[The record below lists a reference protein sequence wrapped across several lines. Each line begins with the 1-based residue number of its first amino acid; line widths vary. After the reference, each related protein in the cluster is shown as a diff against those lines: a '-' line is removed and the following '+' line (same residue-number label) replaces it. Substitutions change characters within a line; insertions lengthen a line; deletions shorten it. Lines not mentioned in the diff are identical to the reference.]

1 MVNSGDRAGAPEE
14 GSGESF
20 QVQDRRR
27 FDPRT
32 GEVRP
37 ETDAIPLPGG
47 GVLQGHEHEPEPG
60 ALRPVGFEDLVQ
72 PFLLMGLSGLGVVPH
87 PDTGRAEVDETTARL
102 GIECLELLRART
114 ENNRTPDESRML
126 DAALYELKM
135 QFVEVRERRR
145 RG

>member
-1 MVNSGDRAGAPEE
+1 MSDKGDRAGGPGEA
-14 GSGESF
+14 SGESF

-27 FDPRT
+27 IDPRT
-32 GEVRP
+32 GEARP
-37 ETDAIPLPGG
+37 AEGEIPLPGG
-47 GVLQGHEHEPEPG
+47 GVLQGHVESAAA

-87 PDTGRAEVDETTARL
+87 PDSGRAEVDEITARL

-114 ENNRTPDESRML
+114 EGNRTPDESRML
-126 DAALYELKM
+126 DAALYELKL
-135 QFVEVRERRR
+135 QFVDVLRRDR